1 MLTLKLNKAS
11 KNTNYVLKHR
21 RSNRRNTTQTNQNNR
36 KGGNL
41 IGRGRITQMQ
51 HAYCNSEQ
59 NRLWLDGEACAGSQW
74 PGFALFVCVLSVC
87 RSSDYSK
94 PSVNRHT
101 KSVRDSS
108 LVFSSSLA
116 SKPTFSASISLYS
129 CFSLYLSVLKRTRE
143 VWMDWIS
150 RWNLPS
156 KMISLFSPIHSPLCP
171 HYDTTLTHTHTHT
184 HTHSFLYNTI
194 ITPYIA

>member
-21 RSNRRNTTQTNQNNR
+21 CSNRRNTTQTNQNNR

-116 SKPTFSASISLYS
+116 SKPTFSASISLCS
-129 CFSLYLSVLKRTRE
+129 CFSLYLSLCFKEDERGLNGLNIPVE
-143 VWMDWIS
+143 
-150 RWNLPS
+150 PS
-156 KMISLFSPIHSPLCP
+156 KQNYFIV
-171 HYDTTLTHTHTHT
+171 
-184 HTHSFLYNTI
+184 
-194 ITPYIA
+194 